1 MARINLV
8 RQDDFTGGLNLRAD
22 QFQLAPNESPDL
34 LNVEIDPR
42 GGVFSRGG
50 WKELGTATGTWSPK
64 RLHPFYGAS
73 PYLMMSTGAGVY
85 YRTTSNFTSLSLTPD
100 ATWGASFANW
110 GSTLYMALGH
120 TTAANKWNGT
130 TLTAL
135 TASGTG
141 AWQNDYTNPTGTHCP
156 KAKLNITHAGK
167 LWVANTFEDGVARPN
182 CIRWSHENDPESW
195 AELDFVEINDG
206 SDGITGL
213 ASFAGQLIVYKT
225 NSMYA
230 IMGYNSD
237 TFQVVELSRK
247 VGAVSPMAVGVSE
260 RGAYSFSWP
269 EGLHYYDGKSLYDIF
284 EPLRPMITL
293 SNVNAAQ
300 TNKIFVNVINER
312 IWLSLPYSES
322 SAVSNP
328 SCSFVYD
335 PSIGR
340 QGAYTKL
347 STALARPEGTTETFG
362 ISGGCGFVSA
372 DGTSRGL
379 ALHPTRGV
387 VMSVDNYDLPKDTEI
402 ALTQVSFD
410 SYYRTRWIDG
420 GMYVQK
426 KMFRRPTL
434 VAKQVDS
441 NTDIVVDVYHD
452 YEEENRKRTFTLSL
466 VGSSTSLVW
475 RLASLSP
482 LASSQWGTGIWGLG
496 SAGGVIED
504 SKALGLCKAVQ
515 LKLTGESGKE
525 WGVNSITWKF
535 SPRRVRG

>member
-50 WKELGTATGTWSPK
+50 WKELGTASGTWSPK
-64 RLHPFYGAS
+64 RLHPFYGTS
-73 PYLMMSTGAGVY
+73 SYLMMSTGAGVY
-85 YRTTSNFTSLSLTPD
+85 YRTTSNFVSLSLTPD

-135 TASGTG
+135 TVSGTG
-141 AWQNDYTNPTGTHCP
+141 AWQNNYTNPTGTHCP

-167 LWVANTFEDGVARPN
+167 LWVANTTENGTAQPN
-182 CIRWSHENDPESW
+182 RIRWSHENSPESW
-195 AELDFVEINDG
+195 AELDFIDINDG

-225 NSMYA
+225 DSMYA

-247 VGAVSPMAVGVSE
+247 VGAVSPMAVATSE
-260 RGAYSFSWP
+260 RGAYCFSWP
-269 EGLHYYDGKSLYDIF
+269 EGLHYYDGKSLYDVF
-284 EPLRPMITL
+284 EPLRPMVSL
-293 SNVNAAQ
+293 SNINAAY

-312 IWLSLPYSES
+312 IWLSLPYSTDT
-322 SAVSNP
+322 AVTNP

-335 PSIGR
+335 PTIGR
-340 QGAYTKL
+340 TGAYTKL
-347 STALARPEGTTETFG
+347 STKLAATGTETFG
-362 ISGGCGFVSA
+362 ISGGCGFVSS
-372 DGTSRGL
+372 DGTSRGI

-387 VMSVDNYDLPKDTEI
+387 AMNVDNYDLDKDIETDLDE
-402 ALTQVSFD
+402 VGYE

-420 GMYVQK
+420 GTYVQK
-426 KMFRRPTL
+426 KMFRRPT
-434 VAKQVDS
+434 VIAKQPDS
-441 NTDIVVDVYHD
+441 ATDLTIDVYHD
-452 YEEENRKRTFTLSL
+452 YEEENRKRSFTLSL
-466 VGSSTSLVW
+466 AGTSINLV
-475 RLASLSP
+475 
-482 LASSQWGTGIWGLG
+482 WGTGQWRSVDSSLLGASSWGAG
-496 SAGGVIED
+496 SAGGFIKD
-504 SKALGLCKAVQ
+504 TKGLGLCKAVQ
-515 LKLTGESGKE
+515 LKISGEIGKA

>member
-50 WKELGTATGTWSPK
+50 WKEVGSATGTWTPK
-64 RLHPFYGAS
+64 RLYPFYGSSAK
-73 PYLMMSTGAGVY
+73 LMMSTGAGVY
-85 YRTTSNFTSLSLTPD
+85 YRDTANFTSLSLTPD
-100 ATWGASFANW
+100 ATWGASFAGW
-110 GSTLYMALGH
+110 GSLVYMALGH
-120 TTAANKWNGT
+120 STQAYKWNGSGAA
-130 TLTAL
+130 TAL
-135 TASGTG
+135 TANGTG
-141 AWQNDYTNPTGTHCP
+141 AWQNDYTTPTGTHCP

-167 LWVANTFEDGVARPN
+167 LWVANTNENSTAYPN
-182 CIRWSHENDPESW
+182 RIRWSHENSPESW
-195 AELDFVEINDG
+195 AELDFIEINDG

-213 ASFAGQLIVYKT
+213 ASFGGQLIVYKT

-260 RGAYSFSWP
+260 RGAYCFSWP
-269 EGLHYYDGKSLYDIF
+269 EGLHYYDGKALYDIF

-293 SNVNAAQ
+293 NNVNPAQ

-312 IWLSLPYSES
+312 VWLSVPYSTET
-322 SAVSNP
+322 AVTQP

-340 QGAYTKL
+340 SGAYTKL
-347 STALARPEGTTETFG
+347 STKLAASTATETFG
-362 ISGGCGFVSA
+362 IAGGCGYVSS

-387 VMSVDNYDLPKDTEI
+387 VVSVDNYDLPKDVE
-402 ALTQVSFD
+402 LDLDQFSFD

-426 KMFRRPTL
+426 KMFRRPTI
-434 VAKQVDS
+434 VAKQPDS
-441 NTDIVVDVYHD
+441 ATSLTIDVYHD
-452 YEEENRKRTFTLSL
+452 FEEENRKRTFTLSL
-466 VGSSTSLVW
+466 PAASTNLVW
-475 RLASLSP
+475 NTGQWRSASNSLLA
-482 LASSQWGTGIWGLG
+482 ASSWGQG
-496 SAGGVIED
+496 SAGGFIKD
-504 SKALGLCKAVQ
+504 SKGLGLCKCVQ
-515 LKLTGESGKE
+515 LKITGESGKE
-525 WGVNSITWKF
+525 WGINSVTWKF